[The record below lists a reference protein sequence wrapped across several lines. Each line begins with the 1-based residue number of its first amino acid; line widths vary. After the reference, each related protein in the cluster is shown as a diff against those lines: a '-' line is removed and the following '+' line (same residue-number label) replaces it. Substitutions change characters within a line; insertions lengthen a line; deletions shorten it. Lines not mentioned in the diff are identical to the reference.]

1 MSAYTN
7 GLALWKH
14 FEEKQGAI
22 IYCLKAEQYEELN
35 ELILDLDNVFF
46 VFNVFMILLR

>member
-22 IYCLKAEQYEELN
+22 ITQGIQGLE
-35 ELILDLDNVFF
+35 
-46 VFNVFMILLR
+46 

>member
-22 IYCLKAEQYEELN
+22 INCLKAEQ
-35 ELILDLDNVFF
+35 
-46 VFNVFMILLR
+46 

>member
-7 GLALWKH
+7 GLAFWKH

-22 IYCLKAEQYEELN
+22 INCLKAEQYELVVPIS
-35 ELILDLDNVFF
+35 LSKA
-46 VFNVFMILLR
+46 FMILLR

>member
-7 GLALWKH
+7 GLAFWKH

-22 IYCLKAEQYEELN
+22 INYLKSEQYEEIN
-35 ELILDLDNVFF
+35 ALI
-46 VFNVFMILLR
+46 